1 MIIIHPIDNTIE
13 KMLLHYEKNG
23 HLTLEASLISNSSV
37 VYRLQD
43 YCLKVYAS
51 RARLDGEMESE
62 AIRSLQNNPYAPKL
76 YAYSPGEYILTEWI
90 DACNLKQYRAAYG
103 HIPPSLIYD
112 MFSTE
117 LQQIQAGYW
126 DWDVIRYENLLWTET
141 GNVKRTDFW
150 LCEPVRARRESLYE
164 QVIQKIE
171 QIYNGDRI
179 EMEAMA
185 QYFIR
190 HQLTSSE
197 IQQAFN
203 DFRSQR
209 PRLAI
214 SQ

>member
-1 MIIIHPIDNTIE
+1 MIIIHPMDNAIE
-13 KMLLHYEKNG
+13 EMLLHYEKNG
-23 HLTLEASLISNSSV
+23 HLTLQASLISNSSV

-62 AIRSLQNNPYAPKL
+62 ALRSLQNNPYAPKL
-76 YAYSPGEYILTEWI
+76 YAYSPGEYTLTEWI

-112 MFSTE
+112 MFTTE
-117 LQQIQAGYW
+117 LQQIHAGYW

-141 GNVKRTDFW
+141 GDVKRTDFW
-150 LCEPVRARRESLYE
+150 LCEPVIARRESLYN

-171 QIYNGDRI
+171 HIYNGDRT
-179 EMEAMA
+179 EMEAME
-185 QYFIR
+185 QYFYR

-197 IQQAFN
+197 IEQAFS
-203 DFRSQR
+203 DFRAER
-209 PRLAI
+209 PRLALA
-214 SQ
+214 Q

>member
-1 MIIIHPIDNTIE
+1 MIIINPIGNTIE

-23 HLTLEASLISNSSV
+23 HLTLQASLVSNNSV

-62 AIRSLQNNPYAPKL
+62 ALSSLQRYPYAPKL
-76 YAYSPGEYILTEWI
+76 YAYSPGEYTLTEWI
-90 DACNLKQYRAAYG
+90 EAFNLKQYRERYG
-103 HIPPSLIYD
+103 HIPPNLIYD
-112 MFSTE
+112 MFTTE
-117 LQQIQAGYW
+117 LQQIHAGYW

-141 GNVKRTDFW
+141 ADVKRTNFW
-150 LCEPVRARRESLYE
+150 LCEPAQSRCECFYN
-164 QVIQKIE
+164 QVIRKIDN
-171 QIYNGDRI
+171 IYNGDRT
-179 EMEAMA
+179 EMEAME
-185 QYFIR
+185 QYFYR

-197 IQQAFN
+197 IEQAFS

-214 SQ
+214 AQ